1 MNLVPAGKAAT
12 YLALLRA
19 IESNRPESKRLIY
32 DPFAKLFLPSS
43 LRLVEKL
50 SRISFLNRFIAW
62 FIDRNWRG
70 ALTCCSA
77 RTRLVDVML
86 ENTIHDEGINQVIIF
101 GAGYD
106 SRALRLKL
114 KKRIQF
120 VEIDH
125 AGFQAQK
132 RDILE
137 HNRRMNGGEA
147 VINYVPVDFNTQEL
161 DHVIPQIFQQGHY
174 KTMFIWEGV
183 TKNLTA
189 PVAPAMVFDYFKRFR
204 PGTII
209 VFAYIDKEMLDK
221 PEKFTGATS
230 ITRLLRR
237 NNEFWN
243 FGIHPANIKE
253 FLASYNMELMHDLD
267 TPSFRRMYYGD
278 EAVHMKGYEF
288 YRVAMAR
295 VTVP

>member
-1 MNLVPAGKAAT
+1 MSLVPAGKAAT

-19 IESNRPESKRLIY
+19 IESNRPENKRLFY

-43 LRLVEKL
+43 LKLVERL
-50 SRISFLNRFIAW
+50 SRISFMNSFIAW
-62 FIDRNWRG
+62 FIDRNWTG

-86 ENTIHDEGINQVIIF
+86 ENTIHDEGINQVIVF

-106 SRALRLKL
+106 SRALRLKM

-120 VEIDH
+120 VEIDNPD
-125 AGFQAQK
+125 FQAQK

-137 HNRRMNGGEA
+137 SRHRNGREA
-147 VINYVPVDFNTQEL
+147 MVNYVPVDFNSQEL
-161 DHVIPQIFQQGHY
+161 DHVIPHIFQQGHY

-183 TKNLTA
+183 TNNLTA
-189 PVAPAMVFDYFKRFR
+189 PVAPKVFDYFKRFR

-209 VFAYIDKEMLDK
+209 VFTYVDKEMLDK
-221 PEKFTGATS
+221 PEKFTGAAS
-230 ITRLLRR
+230 VTRLLRR

-243 FGIHPANIKE
+243 FGIDPANIKE
-253 FLASYNMELMHDLD
+253 FLASYNMELLHNLD

-278 EAVHMKGYEF
+278 DAADMKGYEF

-295 VTVP
+295 VTAP

>member
-19 IESNRPESKRLIY
+19 IESNRPENKRLFY

-50 SRISFLNRFIAW
+50 SHVPFLNSFIAW
-62 FIDRNWRG
+62 FIDRNWKG

-77 RTRLVDVML
+77 RTRLVDVMI
-86 ENTIHDEGINQVIIF
+86 ENTIHDEGVNQVIVF

-106 SRALRLKL
+106 SRALRLKT

-125 AGFQAQK
+125 PSFQAEK
-132 RDILE
+132 REILDR
-137 HNRRMNGGEA
+137 NQRRNGRETM
-147 VINYVPVDFNTQEL
+147 VNYVPVDFETQDL
-161 DHVIPQIFQQGHY
+161 DDVITQIFQQGHY
-174 KTMFIWEGV
+174 KTMFVWEGV
-183 TKNLTA
+183 TNNLTA
-189 PVAPAMVFDYFKRFR
+189 PFAPRAFDYFKSFR

-209 VFAYIDKEMLDK
+209 VFTYVDKEMLDK
-221 PEKFTGATS
+221 PEKFTGAVSVTK
-230 ITRLLRR
+230 LLRR

-243 FGIHPANIKE
+243 FGIDPAGIKE
-253 FLASYNMELMHDLD
+253 FLASYNMELLYNLD
-267 TPSFRRMYYGD
+267 TPTFRRMYFGD
-278 EAVHMKGYEF
+278 DAADMKGYEF

-295 VTVP
+295 VR

>member
-19 IESNRPESKRLIY
+19 IESNRPENKRLFY

-50 SRISFLNRFIAW
+50 SRVPFLNSFIAW
-62 FIDRNWRG
+62 FIDRNWKG

-77 RTRLVDVML
+77 RTRLVDVMI
-86 ENTIHDEGINQVIIF
+86 ENTIHDEGVNQVIVF

-125 AGFQAQK
+125 PGFQAEK
-132 RDILE
+132 REFLDKNL
-137 HNRRMNGGEA
+137 RRNGREA
-147 VINYVPVDFNTQEL
+147 MVNYVPVDFNTQEL
-161 DHVIPQIFQQGHY
+161 DDVITQIFQQGHY
-174 KTMFIWEGV
+174 KTMFVWEGV
-183 TKNLTA
+183 TNNLTA
-189 PVAPAMVFDYFKRFR
+189 PVAPRAFEYFKRFR
-204 PGTII
+204 PGTIV
-209 VFAYIDKEMLDK
+209 VFTYVDKAMLEK
-221 PEKFTGATS
+221 PENFTGAVSVTK
-230 ITRLLRR
+230 LLRR
-237 NNEFWN
+237 NDEFWN
-243 FGIHPANIKE
+243 FGIDPASIKE
-253 FLASYNMELMHDLD
+253 FLASYNMELLHNLD
-267 TPSFRRMYYGD
+267 TPTFRRMYFGD
-278 EAVHMKGYEF
+278 DAIDMKGYEF

-295 VTVP
+295 VR

>member
-19 IESNRPESKRLIY
+19 IESNRPENKRLFY
-32 DPFAKLFLPSS
+32 DPFARLFLPSS
-43 LRLVEKL
+43 FRLVEKL
-50 SRISFLNRFIAW
+50 SRIPFLNNFIAW
-62 FIDRNWRG
+62 FIDRNWTG

-86 ENTIHDEGINQVIIF
+86 ENTIHDEGINQVIVF

-106 SRALRLKL
+106 SRALRLKM

-125 AGFQAQK
+125 PDFQAQK
-132 RDILE
+132 RDILDQ
-137 HNRRMNGGEA
+137 HRRRNGQEA
-147 VINYVPVDFNTQEL
+147 MVNYVPVDFNTQEL

-183 TKNLTA
+183 TNNLTA
-189 PVAPAMVFDYFKRFR
+189 PVAPRIFDYFKHFR

-209 VFAYIDKEMLDK
+209 IFTYVDKEMLDK

-230 ITRLLRR
+230 VTRLLRR

-253 FLASYNMELMHDLD
+253 FLASYNMELMYNLD
-267 TPSFRRMYYGD
+267 TSSFRHMYYGD
-278 EAVHMKGYEF
+278 KAVDMKGYEF

-295 VTVP
+295 VTEP